1 MNVPSRL
8 AAFAVLIGLVFG
20 GAVLLGAAFDPTD
33 EPVTSAGHGDMSDPD
48 RPAHGDAAPAPH
60 GDAAPAADGDAAPT
74 ADGGHDQKEPEGT
87 MSEHGT
93 HESADAAVSGLAVA
107 ENGYAL
113 ELDRT
118 EFPVSRAAPLRFR
131 ITDER
136 GRAVTDD
143 FRIEHEKRLHMIVVR
158 RDTAVFRHVHPTM
171 RADGTWEVDVA
182 LPEAGAY
189 RAYADFTT
197 GNGKQTLA
205 ADLFVPGD
213 FAPRA
218 LPDPRTTARAVD
230 DDRSAADA
238 IDVTLDAPKVR
249 AGRETQLTF
258 AVARGGQPLDALEP
272 YLGAKGHLVALRD
285 GDLAYLH
292 VHPVEGSANED
303 SADHELGSSGDS
315 GPQPNEIGFAATFPT
330 AGRYRLFLQ
339 FQVDG
344 RVRTADYT
352 VEVAR

>member
-1 MNVPSRL
+1 MSVPSRL

-20 GAVLLGAAFDPTD
+20 GAVLLGATIDPTE
-33 EPVTSAGHGDMSDPD
+33 EPVAATGHGGGSG
-48 RPAHGDAAPAPH
+48 AHGGAADSGDDHEGAAPDDAATDH
-60 GDAAPAADGDAAPT
+60 GAHAPAGAEVG
-74 ADGGHDQKEPEGT
+74 
-87 MSEHGT
+87 
-93 HESADAAVSGLAVA
+93 GLAVA
-107 ENGYAL
+107 QDGYAL
-113 ELDRT
+113 DFERT
-118 EFPVSRAAPLRFR
+118 RFAATGSTPLRFR
-131 ITDER
+131 ITDAG

-143 FRIEHEKRLHMIVVR
+143 FRVEHEKRLHMIVVR

-171 RADGTWEVDVA
+171 RADGTWEVDVDLA
-182 LPEAGAY
+182 EPGVY

-197 GNGKQTLA
+197 GDGKRTLA

-218 LPDPRTTARAVD
+218 LPAPRATGRAVD
-230 DDRSAADA
+230 GAGSSADR
-238 IDVTLDAPKVR
+238 IDVTLDAPPIR

-258 AVARGGQPLDALEP
+258 AAIRGGRPLEALEP

-292 VHPVEGSANED
+292 VHPTEGEG
-303 SADHELGSSGDS
+303 HEHGSSGDAEPHADETS
-315 GPQPNEIGFAATFPT
+315 FAATFPT

-339 FQVDG
+339 FKVDG
-344 RVRTADYT
+344 RVRTVDYT

>member
-8 AAFAVLIGLVFG
+8 AAFAVLIALVFG
-20 GAVLLGAAFDPTD
+20 GAVLLGAAVDPTD
-33 EPVTSAGHGDMSDPD
+33 EPVKSAGHGEMADPA
-48 RPAHGDAAPAPH
+48 RPAHD
-60 GDAAPAADGDAAPT
+60 DAAPAAHGDAAPT

-136 GRAVTDD
+136 GDTVRDGFKV
-143 FRIEHEKRLHMIVVR
+143 EHEKRLHMIVVR
-158 RDTAVFRHVHPTM
+158 RDTGAFRHVHPTM
-171 RADGTWEVDVA
+171 RADGTWDVDVA
-182 LPEAGAY
+182 LPAAGTY

-197 GNGKQTLA
+197 GDGKQTLA

-213 FAPRA
+213 FAPKA
-218 LPDPRTTARAVD
+218 LPAPRTTDRAVD
-230 DDRSAADA
+230 DDGSSADG

-258 AVARGGQPLDALEP
+258 TATRGGQPLETLEP
-272 YLGAKGHLVALRD
+272 YLGAKGHLVALRE

-292 VHPVEGSANED
+292 VHPTEAEAEEAGDHEHGASGDGGQHANEV
-303 SADHELGSSGDS
+303 
-315 GPQPNEIGFAATFPT
+315 GFAATFPT

-339 FQVDG
+339 FKVDG
-344 RVRTADYT
+344 RVRTVDYT
-352 VEVAR
+352 VEVGR